1 MQTYSVEAYLK
12 ATGVDQF
19 AKAFGDAGK
28 NVEGLEKSSKG
39 ANANIGTLLKT
50 IVGVAATIG
59 VFRTLTSSLDGAISR
74 FDTLNSF
81 PRVLQLMGFDA
92 VDAEKAID
100 RLSDGIDGLPTTLD
114 SVAST
119 TQRIATMTGDL
130 DGAVDTTLALNNAF
144 LASGASTADASR
156 GLEQYVQML
165 SKGEVDLQSW
175 RTLQETMPV
184 ALNRTAE
191 AFGFTGRSAQND
203 LYDALKEGSITFDEF
218 NDQLIELSEA
228 TGGFADMAR
237 ESSTGIR
244 TSWQNVK
251 TSVIKGLAD
260 MITSIDDALSSFGGI
275 SGVLDSVK
283 AGIQATFSWINAN
296 IPIAINLLK
305 EVYNAIKP
313 WTPLILGVI
322 TAFLTFNTVISVIDR
337 VGKYIEN
344 INLVLGG
351 LWRLMLANPI
361 ALVIAALAGLV
372 VMFVYL
378 WNTSDQFR
386 EKVTEVFQALLD
398 FVVPIVQTVVD
409 FIMEIWGM
417 LVEWWDENSAQIL
430 ETAQTVWNTIVE
442 VVMTVVQSVVD
453 FVMEIWGALVSWWNE
468 NSELIRQTAD
478 TVWNG
483 IKGIIESVMNFLTP
497 FIESAWNGIKT
508 VIELAM
514 NFLVPFLNTAWNDIK
529 TMVEIVWAAIQT
541 AIDIA
546 INLVLGII
554 RTVMQLINGDWEG
567 AWETVKSTAETIWES
582 IKTYISTV
590 AQAIWD
596 NIKEKFGAVVDT
608 VREKMEEALDK
619 VTEIGNSILDFFS
632 GLDLYE
638 SGKAIIQSAI
648 DGIVAMKDS
657 IVGKV
662 EDIVGSIRNLWPF
675 SPAKEGP
682 LSDIHRMDFAGPI
695 GTSIDRAENPIR
707 RTMANLADTARNAFD
722 MDPIDIAGQINDIHA
737 RSQRQMSYDY
747 TNELNVN
754 RQPARIT
761 LVLGNNEFEAF
772 VDDINEVNAIN
783 AELRRF

>member
-1 MQTYSVEAYLK
+1 MEAYLK
-12 ATGVDQF
+12 ATGADKF
-19 AKAFGDAGK
+19 ARAFGNASKDVQGF
-28 NVEGLEKSSKG
+28 EKSSG
-39 ANANIGTLLKT
+39 RANITVGSLLKT
-50 IVGVAATIG
+50 IAGTAAVVGAIRMV
-59 VFRTLTSSLDGAISR
+59 TSSLDGAISR
-74 FDTLNSF
+74 YDTLNNF
-81 PRVLQLMGFDA
+81 PRVLQLLGFDA
-92 VDAEKAID
+92 ADSEDAIN

-114 SVAST
+114 DVAST
-119 TQRIATMTGDL
+119 TQRIAGMTGDL

-144 LASGASTADASR
+144 LASGSSTADASR

-175 RTLQETMPV
+175 RSLQETMPV
-184 ALNRTAE
+184 ALNKVAE
-191 AFGFTGRSAQND
+191 AFGYTGRSAQND
-203 LYDALKEGSITFDEF
+203 LYDALKDGEITFDDF
-218 NDQLIELSEA
+218 NSQLIELSEVQ
-228 TGGFADMAR
+228 GGFADIAR
-237 ESSTGIR
+237 ESTEGIA
-244 TSWQNVK
+244 TSWQNLK
-251 TSVIKGLAD
+251 TRVVIGLAGMLKAFD
-260 MITSIDDALSSFGGI
+260 EALGGVGSIASMIDRF
-275 SGVLDSVK
+275 K
-283 AGIQATFSWINAN
+283 NGIQSAFSWINAN

-322 TAFLTFNTVISVIDR
+322 TAFLTFNTVISIVNSVKTAITGVR
-337 VGKYIEN
+337 TAFLLLN
-344 INLVLGG
+344 AT
-351 LWRLMLANPI
+351 MLANPI
-361 ALVIAALAGLV
+361 ALVIAVLAGLAA
-372 VMFVYL
+372 MFVYL

-386 EKVTEVFQALLD
+386 EKVTEVFQAFLD
-398 FVVPIVQTVVD
+398 FVMPIVQTVVD
-409 FIMEIWGM
+409 FVMEIWGM
-417 LVEWWDENSAQIL
+417 LVQWWNENNEQIFTKAQEIW
-430 ETAQTVWNTIVE
+430 TSIVE
-442 VVMTVVQSVVD
+442 VVSMIIQEVVS

-567 AWETVKSTAETIWES
+567 AWETVKSTAETIWEN
-582 IKTYISTV
+582 IKTFISDV

-722 MDPIDIAGQINDIHA
+722 MDPIDIAGQINSIHA
-737 RSQRQMSYDY
+737 RSQRQFSYDY

>member
-1 MQTYSVEAYLK
+1 MEAYLK

-19 AKAFGDAGK
+19 AKAFGDAEK

-203 LYDALKEGSITFDEF
+203 LYDALKDGSITFDEF
-218 NDQLIELSEA
+218 NDQLIDLSEA

-251 TSVIKGLAD
+251 TSVVKGLAD
-260 MITSIDDALSSFGGI
+260 MIASIDGALSSFGGI
-275 SGVLDSVK
+275 SGVFDSVK

-322 TAFLTFNTVISVIDR
+322 TAFLTFNTVISIVNSVKTAITGVR
-337 VGKYIEN
+337 TAFLLLN
-344 INLVLGG
+344 AT
-351 LWRLMLANPI
+351 MLANPI
-361 ALVIAALAGLV
+361 ALVIAVLAGLAA
-372 VMFVYL
+372 MFVYL

-417 LVEWWDENSAQIL
+417 LVEWWDESSAQIL

-442 VVMTVVQSVVD
+442 VVMTIVQSVVD

-567 AWETVKSTAETIWES
+567 AWETVKSTAETIWEN
-582 IKTYISTV
+582 IKTFISDA

-722 MDPIDIAGQINDIHA
+722 MDPIDIAGQINSIHA
-737 RSQRQMSYDY
+737 RSQRQFSYDY
-747 TNELNVN
+747 QNEVTVSKQPANINLMLGRRNFKAFVEDITNEQDQSVKIV
-754 RQPARIT
+754 Q
-761 LVLGNNEFEAF
+761 AF
-772 VDDINEVNAIN
+772 NQ
-783 AELRRF
+783 

>member
-1 MQTYSVEAYLK
+1 MEAYLK

-203 LYDALKEGSITFDEF
+203 LYDALKDGSITFDEF
-218 NDQLIELSEA
+218 NDQLIDLSEA

-251 TSVIKGLAD
+251 TSVVKGLAD
-260 MITSIDDALSSFGGI
+260 MIASIDGALSSFGGI

-322 TAFLTFNTVISVIDR
+322 TAFLTFNTVVSVIDR

-344 INLVLGG
+344 INPVLRG
-351 LWRLMLANPI
+351 LWRLMSANPI

-378 WNTSDQFR
+378 WNTSETFR
-386 EKVTEVFQALLD
+386 QKVTEVFQAFLD
-398 FVVPIVQTVVD
+398 FVMPIVQTVVD
-409 FIMEIWGM
+409 FVMEIWGM
-417 LVEWWDENSAQIL
+417 LVQWWNENNEQIFTKAQEIW
-430 ETAQTVWNTIVE
+430 TSIVE
-442 VVMTVVQSVVD
+442 VVSMIIQEVVS

-567 AWETVKSTAETIWES
+567 AWETVKSTAETIWEN
-582 IKTYISTV
+582 IKTFISDA

-722 MDPIDIAGQINDIHA
+722 MDPIDIAGQINSIHA
-737 RSQRQMSYDY
+737 RSQRQFSYDY
-747 TNELNVN
+747 QNEVTVSKQPANINLMLGRRNFKAFVEDITNEQDQSVKIV
-754 RQPARIT
+754 Q
-761 LVLGNNEFEAF
+761 AF
-772 VDDINEVNAIN
+772 NQ
-783 AELRRF
+783 